1 MRCRRLHHALWVS
14 CLLSFLASSALATRR
29 RHHYR
34 HPPPDVLQNIQISS
48 SDDYADGGNGHVMEG
63 RIIGG
68 DYPSEEEYRQH
79 SSYVVALVQVRTCGC
94 QTHAATAFGCLSR
107 VGSSF

>member
-14 CLLSFLASSALATRR
+14 CLLSFLVSSALATRR
-29 RHHYR
+29 RHPYR
-34 HPPPDVLQNIQISS
+34 HPPRDVLQNIQITS
-48 SDDYADGGNGHVMEG
+48 SDDYADGGNGHVMEE